1 MSDPPRVSREVYS
14 PATFFELSEE
24 FGEGGLVNKNI
35 VFGVM
40 ATVLTSCATNKAPQP
55 HDWALEVQT
64 AETREA
70 HSRLAEH
77 YDEIAKTMEADAA
90 EEQAMLNKYIGS
102 PHKYGK
108 QILDIKARSQAMI
121 HDFEL
126 AAGESRKMAAYHR
139 QLANAAK

>member
-1 MSDPPRVSREVYS
+1 M
-14 PATFFELSEE
+14 
-24 FGEGGLVNKNI
+24 NKNMI
-35 VFGVM
+35 VGM
-40 ATVLTSCATNKAPQP
+40 LTVLMTACATNKAPQP

-70 HSRLAEH
+70 HNRLAEH
-77 YDEIAKTMEADAA
+77 YEEIAKTMEADAA
-90 EEQAMLNKYIGS
+90 EEKAMLDKYIGS

-108 QILDIKARSQAMI
+108 QIIDIKARSQAMI

-139 QLANAAK
+139 QLANVAK

>member
-1 MSDPPRVSREVYS
+1 M
-14 PATFFELSEE
+14 
-24 FGEGGLVNKNI
+24 NKNMI
-35 VFGVM
+35 VGVL
-40 ATVLTSCATNKAPQP
+40 TVLMTACATNKAPQP

-70 HSRLAEH
+70 HNRLAEH
-77 YDEIAKTMEADAA
+77 YEEIAKTMEADAA
-90 EEQAMLNKYIGS
+90 EEKAMLDKYIGS

-108 QILDIKARSQAMI
+108 QIIDIKARSQAMI

-139 QLANAAK
+139 QLANVAK